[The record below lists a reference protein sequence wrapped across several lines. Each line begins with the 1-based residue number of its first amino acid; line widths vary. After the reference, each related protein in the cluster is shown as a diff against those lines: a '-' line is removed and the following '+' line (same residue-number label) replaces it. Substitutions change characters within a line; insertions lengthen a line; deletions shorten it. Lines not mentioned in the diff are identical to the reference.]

1 MMKEKKKSSG
11 SNDVTPKVR
20 HRCCFPCLGP
30 LTFHPHAV
38 GDMVTLS
45 HTHRVAKRS
54 TETFRNGLV
63 FSSRPV
69 KLRERVRVRVE
80 KDVFNWH
87 GSLRVGFTNVS
98 PSRRALPLPCTA
110 IPNLTDTPGHWAA
123 ALPESYCRVGS
134 QLDFWV
140 SHDGS
145 IYIMSN
151 SGDKEKLLN
160 GVDLKQPLWAL
171 IDIYGQAYSICLLG
185 SEKRGLVS
193 RKSCPAPAP
202 APAPE
207 PSPTP
212 QYIKPLLLASKDSN
226 LDTESEDMSYLD
238 LRISEDQTC
247 VVCMVSEARITLP
260 CGHRCLCTSCNN
272 KVLQQFGTCPLCRHD
287 ISSSSMQRCATSE
300 PRHLLPQHTHAH
312 THTYG

>member
-1 MMKEKKKSSG
+1 MMENSSG
-11 SNDVTPKVR
+11 SNGSSDVTPQVR
-20 HRCCFPCLGP
+20 HRCGSLCLGP

-54 TETFRNGLV
+54 KGTFRNGLV

-69 KLRERVRVRVE
+69 QPQERVRVRVE
-80 KDVFNWH
+80 KDLFNWH

-98 PSRRALPLPCTA
+98 PSRRALPLPSMA

-151 SGDKEKLLN
+151 GGDKEKLLN

-171 IDIYGQAYSICLLG
+171 IDIYGQAYCIRLLG

-202 APAPE
+202 E

-212 QYIKPLLLASKDSN
+212 QCIKPLLLASKDSN
-226 LDTESEDMSYLD
+226 LETESEDMSYLD
-238 LRISEDQTC
+238 LHISEDQIC

-272 KVLQQFGTCPLCRHD
+272 KVSQQFGTCPLCRHD
-287 ISSSSMQRCATSE
+287 ISSSSMRKRSATSVF
-300 PRHLLPQHTHAH
+300 
-312 THTYG
+312 